1 VTFDAG
7 WYTPGAVAIP
17 RLDAIAAKDTN
28 GKLWLEITNLD
39 PNEPVEIEAGLA
51 GITAKSAS
59 GETDSAEGGQC

>member
-1 VTFDAG
+1 MAP
-7 WYTPGAVAIP
+7 WPYHAWMRSRP
-17 RLDAIAAKDTN
+17 KDTN